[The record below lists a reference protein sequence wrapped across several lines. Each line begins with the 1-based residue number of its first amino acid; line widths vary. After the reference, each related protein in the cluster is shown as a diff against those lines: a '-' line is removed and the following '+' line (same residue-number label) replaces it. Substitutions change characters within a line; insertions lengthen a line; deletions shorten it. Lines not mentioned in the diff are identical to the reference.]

1 MSDIDNGEVLFH
13 QDRYIGEEK
22 AAIRMIN
29 MNDPEDVKRMLDIA
43 NSKRTNEFVEGM
55 EGMDESDVRNWVSIS
70 ESQTKHPE
78 RRADNRDWQ
87 IVYAV
92 SGSPE
97 NVGSDEVGELQGFI
111 NFYTDQETRDRVRKI
126 SNDPNMN
133 RETQIVEIGLAKWP
147 DAPSRQMSSGI
158 RQAALEI
165 NKLKGKGVDR
175 MEGKYSAAM
184 EPIMVLTAFIKPKN
198 TSSMEAFADAGF
210 ENQGLVEYVEG
221 DTTEE
226 VYYYR
231 LNWEKLNQKMHEQS
245 DSLKNL
251 FMQKEAAK

>member
-29 MNDPEDVKRMLDIA
+29 MDDPEDVKRMIDIA

-92 SGSPE
+92 SGSPD
-97 NVGSDEVGELQGFI
+97 NVKHDEVGELQGFI

-126 SNDPNMN
+126 SNDPKMN

-147 DAPSRQMSSGI
+147 DAPSRQMASGI

-184 EPIMVLTAFIKPKN
+184 EPTMVLTAFIDPKN
-198 TSSMEAFADAGF
+198 HSSMEAFTDAGF
-210 ENQGLVEYVEG
+210 ENQGLVHYDDGTNE
-221 DTTEE
+221 DDE
-226 VYYYR
+226 VYFYR

-245 DSLKNL
+245 DKLL
-251 FMQKEAAK
+251 FMQNEATK